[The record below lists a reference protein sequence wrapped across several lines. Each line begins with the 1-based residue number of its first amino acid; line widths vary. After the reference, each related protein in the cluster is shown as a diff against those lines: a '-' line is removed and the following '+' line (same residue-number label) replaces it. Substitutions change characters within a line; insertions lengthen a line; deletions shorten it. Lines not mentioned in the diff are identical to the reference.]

1 MVGTILQLN
10 NGFVAIYTV
19 IYYWFISTNWIPINI
34 FGAVLTVISAVGVY
48 FLPESPKFFLSKRR
62 YDEARASIN
71 FIAKTNNQEAFTGK
85 FDREVIEEKQAEVKD
100 RTLNASKITTSP
112 DQMFKKEAETEEKE
126 EAR

>member
-1 MVGTILQLN
+1 MN

-34 FGAVLTVISAVGVY
+34 FGALLTVVSAVGVY
-48 FLPESPKFFLSKRR
+48 FLPESPKFYLSKRR

-71 FIAKTNNQEAFTGK
+71 FIAKTNNQNAFTGK
-85 FDREVIEEKQAEVKD
+85 FDREVIEEKQAEVRD

-112 DQMFKKEAETEEKE
+112 DQLTKKEAETEERE